1 MHLSSF
7 KTPNANIKCAIS
19 TIQMHTKY
27 LFGFKL
33 IWRLRF
39 VFCDFLFFIYYLLF
53 IFITCF
59 SFFRRQKSLFT
70 YCSSLF
76 MYSSCIVHGTYN
88 PFIQKK
94 ILKMGHTVL
103 FTHLQI
109 ILLQYFQFLVL
120 VKINCT
126 RMKSKIFGGH
136 VSYLGPHVTQPGTR
150 CMFGGHTHS
159 VNSINRKSPILK
171 VKDAEP
177 TLINMSR

>member
-1 MHLSSF
+1 MCF
-7 KTPNANIKCAIS
+7 AIFS
-19 TIQMHTKY
+19 
-27 LFGFKL
+27 
-33 IWRLRF
+33 
-39 VFCDFLFFIYYLLF
+39 FLFIIYYLFLSRVSAF
-53 IFITCF
+53 LGDKNQCLRIVHHC
-59 SFFRRQKSLFT
+59 
-70 YCSSLF
+70 
-76 MYSSCIVHGTYN
+76 SCIVHGTYN

-126 RMKSKIFGGH
+126 QMKSKIFGGH

-150 CMFGGHTHS
+150 CMFGGHTHFE
-159 VNSINRKSPILK
+159 NSINRKSPILK

>member
-1 MHLSSF
+1 MAPMHLSSF

-39 VFCDFLFFIYYLLF
+39 VFCDFLFFIYYLFFYFYHVFQLFQETKITVYVLF
-53 IFITCF
+53 ITVHA
-59 SFFRRQKSLFT
+59 FFNALFT
-70 YCSSLF
+70 GHTIPLF
-76 MYSSCIVHGTYN
+76 K
-88 PFIQKK
+88 KK

-109 ILLQYFQFLVL
+109 ILLQYFQFSFL

-126 RMKSKIFGGH
+126 KMKSKIFGGH
-136 VSYLGPHVTQPGTR
+136 VSYLGPYVTQPGTR
-150 CMFGGHTHS
+150 CMFGGHTHFE
-159 VNSINRKSPILK
+159 NSINRK
-171 VKDAEP
+171 VQF
-177 TLINMSR
+177 